1 MRRSKRKLKHY
12 INELCSMARQLF
24 PGAKVR
30 VKKPYETED
39 ADIIVELP
47 INWKGGI
54 ARKLDLL
61 IQRKLDILMETGYDI
76 VVFVEKPNRR
86 KVSGDGTEKAKTK
99 ATR

>member
-47 INWKGGI
+47 INWKGKT

-61 IQRKLDILMETGYDI
+61 IQRKLDILIETGYDI

-86 KVSGDGTEKAKTK
+86 KDGGNKARKAKTS